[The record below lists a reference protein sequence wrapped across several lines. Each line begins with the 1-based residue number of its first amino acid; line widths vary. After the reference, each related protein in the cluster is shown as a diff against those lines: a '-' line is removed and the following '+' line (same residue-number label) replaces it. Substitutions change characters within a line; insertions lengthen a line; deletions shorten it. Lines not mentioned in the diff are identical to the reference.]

1 METPAIVLDMRAR
14 TALLLSALLL
24 AIACRRG
31 VSVTSQASAV
41 SDEAVHRSS
50 WRDKAIRMLNEGR
63 CRDVRQVLQTVP
75 ATQVTED
82 WYALRAMGEAACWSQ
97 SHAPAERQAALAA
110 IDEGIQ
116 RYPESAP
123 LVADKGAILE
133 SFGNVAAA
141 IPLYQVAHAKAAQ
154 NLKRQPAS
162 RTNWNVLN
170 SMSRRLRLPPPAPLP
185 SDLDSVEST
194 NDIEEGRPP
203 WQAEA
208 SRLIAAG
215 MMTGNCYEAIRHLDQ
230 HTHRDDAMWYELYS
244 QADVVCWQSG
254 AGDNYRQQSLAI
266 LDDGERALPNS
277 SRILKSRGDRY
288 ELFGDSAQA
297 KKSYAAAKA
306 KAESNLRSGAH
317 PGGEDQD
324 VLYELGLTNKTD

>member
-1 METPAIVLDMRAR
+1 MSNRHVLAV
-14 TALLLSALLL
+14 SAVVLFAACQRGVNAHSSSS
-24 AIACRRG
+24 AIAARAQRP
-31 VSVTSQASAV
+31 V
-41 SDEAVHRSS
+41 S
-50 WRDKAIRMLNEGR
+50 WRAEAIAMLNERR
-63 CRDVRQVLQTVP
+63 CAGARQVLQGVP

-82 WYALRAMGEAACWSQ
+82 WYELKAMGEAACWSQ
-97 SHAPAERQAALAA
+97 SHAPADKQAALAA
-110 IDEGIQ
+110 IDEGIK
-116 RYPESAP
+116 RYPESAS
-123 LVADKGAILE
+123 LIADKGAVLE

-154 NLKRQPAS
+154 SLKRQPTS

-170 SMSRRLRLPPPAPLP
+170 DMSRRLRLPPPAPLP

-194 NDIEEGRPP
+194 NDIEEGRPQ

-215 MMTGNCYEAIRHLDQ
+215 MVTGNCHEAIRHLDQ
-230 HTHRDDAMWYELYS
+230 HVHRDDAMWYELYS
-244 QADVVCWQSG
+244 QADVVCWQSR

-297 KKSYAAAKA
+297 KRYHAAAKA
-306 KAESNLRSGAH
+306 KAESNLRSGAR

-324 VLYELGLTNKTD
+324 VLYELGLTKNKTD